1 MQIAMHDVFQ
11 SHYNKDP
18 QNCFSHIPSIPV
30 PIPVDYPKQHDFCY
44 MARYFRQPVT
54 VQPEDIR
61 ATAAA
66 LLRAVQEMEHDS
78 DAQSIQV
85 TNQEPGRK
93 PLRKYFIKRNYSG
106 EHREVSGVTPLLVAC
121 TVVLS

>member
-1 MQIAMHDVFQ
+1 M
-11 SHYNKDP
+11 
-18 QNCFSHIPSIPV
+18 
-30 PIPVDYPKQHDFCY
+30 
-44 MARYFRQPVT
+44 T

-106 EHREVSGVTPLLVAC
+106 EHREVSGVTPLIVAC